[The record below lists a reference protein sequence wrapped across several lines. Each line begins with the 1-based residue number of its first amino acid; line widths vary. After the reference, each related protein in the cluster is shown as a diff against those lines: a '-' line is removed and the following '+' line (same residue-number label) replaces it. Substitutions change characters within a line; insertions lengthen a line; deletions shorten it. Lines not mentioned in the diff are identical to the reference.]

1 MASPRV
7 GAATCSGS
15 RGPDFALP
23 APRVPDTEPPS
34 LRLSSGSNTRAQVTA
49 AWVRLQGTQGLRCLL
64 SPFPEDLFHQHPPA
78 SPDTPPAS
86 QGSNKPIFIFMPLKH
101 APPFKTQS
109 SRLLLVK
116 KDGWTDGRMD
126 GGQTDALPSGVPPP
140 GPRGFPH
147 VCLLRGTDVHAEPT
161 GAVFSHERYAQCH
174 WRFLFL
180 FRNTL
185 NLFLQTTIASGG
197 CGATCGRGR
206 AAKEPRARCAA
217 HPSWASGSS
226 HGN

>member
-1 MASPRV
+1 MDGWMEDRLTLYHQEFRHRARV
-7 GAATCSGS
+7 GSHTCVCYAAQTC
-15 RGPDFALP
+15 
-23 APRVPDTEPPS
+23 
-34 LRLSSGSNTRAQVTA
+34 TR
-49 AWVRLQGTQGLRCLL
+49 
-64 SPFPEDLFHQHPPA
+64 
-78 SPDTPPAS
+78 S
-86 QGSNKPIFIFMPLKH
+86 Q
-101 APPFKTQS
+101 
-109 SRLLLVK
+109 
-116 KDGWTDGRMD
+116 
-126 GGQTDALPSGVPPP
+126 
-140 GPRGFPH
+140 
-147 VCLLRGTDVHAEPT
+147 RGT
-161 GAVFSHERYAQCH
+161 VFSHERYAQCH

>member
-34 LRLSSGSNTRAQVTA
+34 LRLSSGSNTCAQVTA

-161 GAVFSHERYAQCH
+161 GDRVFSREVCTVSLEVSVFIQKHPKPFPPNHHCLRRL
-174 WRFLFL
+174 WRHLWTRPCCEGAPSTVRGPSFLGV
-180 FRNTL
+180 R
-185 NLFLQTTIASGG
+185 Q
-197 CGATCGRGR
+197 
-206 AAKEPRARCAA
+206 
-217 HPSWASGSS
+217 
-226 HGN
+226 